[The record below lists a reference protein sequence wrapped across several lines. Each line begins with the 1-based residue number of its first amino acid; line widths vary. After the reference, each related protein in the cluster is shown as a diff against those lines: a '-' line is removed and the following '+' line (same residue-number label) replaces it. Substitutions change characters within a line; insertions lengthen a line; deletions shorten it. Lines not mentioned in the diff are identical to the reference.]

1 MSIQNLDVVTLALAK
16 DGGGGGGGGTNNY
29 NDLSN
34 QPRVN
39 GVTLIGNKTSQD
51 LGISVTGTYSNG
63 NLTLT

>member
-16 DGGGGGGGGTNNY
+16 DGGGGGGGSDSY
-29 NDLSN
+29 NPLKDKP
-34 QPRVN
+34 QVN
-39 GVTLIGNKTSQD
+39 GITLIGNKTSQD